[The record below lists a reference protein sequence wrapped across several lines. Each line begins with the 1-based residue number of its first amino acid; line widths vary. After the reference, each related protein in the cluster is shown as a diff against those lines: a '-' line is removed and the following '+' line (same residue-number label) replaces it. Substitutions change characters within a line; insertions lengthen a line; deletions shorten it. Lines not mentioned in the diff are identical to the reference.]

1 MNLAALLLADQSPA
15 LRLLVLRHLLDR
27 KKDDPEVQELEG
39 FLNEDPII
47 NDLLMR
53 QGKDGSWK
61 DSDIGGT
68 ITGDKVRATSFALYR
83 MSYMGLPNDNPAV
96 QRGVEYIFSKQKKN
110 GSWPVLR
117 SYDGVSID
125 GGVYTMIPLQTSIP
139 LLGVAASGYS
149 TDNRAK
155 NAYDWLL
162 ETRLE
167 DGTWPTGM
175 IGEVFGYQAGYR
187 KMPHSEWGCRTNTT
201 LALSCLALHPER
213 RQGQEARRA
222 LDLLLARETRD
233 RVNLGFNVART
244 VGFEQHRGH
253 FTFHAKFDPGLIL
266 DLSWRIGAS
275 IEDERV
281 ADLVDWIIGQQG
293 QYGMWEYEPQP
304 EASRWITYD
313 ILRSLS
319 RLDSSTDWFTSEIR
333 TRYRSYKKRV
343 KRF

>member
-96 QRGVEYIFSKQKKN
+96 QRGIEYIFSKQKKN

>member
-149 TDNRAK
+149 TDNRAE